1 MTRTRPQ
8 RAGYV
13 EPVAV
18 CTVCGR
24 ERRCRGARAG
34 TPVCHTCRRKRRPE
48 VGAAG
53 PGVLGVRADPAVLL
67 RAHRAPDVPLLRR
80 APRVAP
86 RAMRVLRQGRDRRRA
101 HPRRRGMRHLPG
113 TADVAPSSPASAA
126 SRPHDHPPG
135 TPECASGAPASGSR
149 RSAPSAAP
157 RSSTTR
163 WAGAPPARSKR
174 SSKSS
179 PRPATRSLS
188 PHSAAI
194 WPRWPRAPS
203 RSRR

>member
-1 MTRTRPQ
+1 MSSRSRSA
-8 RAGYV
+8 RCAAASG
-13 EPVAV
+13 
-18 CTVCGR
+18 
-24 ERRCRGARAG
+24 RCRGARAG

-86 RAMRVLRQGRDRRRA
+86 RAVRVLRQGRDRRRA

-135 TPECASGAPASGSR
+135 SAGVCERCAGERVAQICTQCGAEELNYTGGPVR
-149 RSAPSAAP
+149 RLLAQSARP
-157 RSSTTR
+157 RAR
-163 WAGAPPARSKR
+163 PGRRPARCHR
-174 SSKSS
+174 TQ
-179 PRPATRSLS
+179 PLS
-188 PHSAAI
+188 GRAG
-194 WPRWPRAPS
+194 RRAPS